1 MLRCAFELD
10 MKYLAQLSEGRDNNF
25 NLLRFIAATMVIWS
39 HSFPLALGPGGNE
52 PLRSS
57 LGVTFGSIAVDIFF
71 VSSGYLIAASL
82 LSSKNIFRFAW
93 ARFLRIYPGLIVATV
108 LTVVFIGFFISTEDT
123 SRYFQDRSTWKFL
136 VKNGALLLGIEYSL
150 PGAFTHTPAAFAVN
164 GSLWTLPKE
173 LLMYAIFSGVWLV
186 AGLLCRLFAW
196 NRKLVFKVLVSI
208 TLVGALWI
216 YLFGLKE
223 FIEDSNTRLLT
234 AFAFGAF
241 IGLFRGQLPAS
252 PSLVIFLVAA
262 ILFSSVDKRSFF
274 FVYTLLFPYLVICCA
289 LLPIWRL
296 NEFNRL
302 GDYSYGMYVY
312 AFPIQQGIMT
322 FLKGI
327 QPESLFGIAFLATLI
342 VAVISWH
349 VIEKPILSLK
359 GMKFRRSP
367 ISESSKDA
375 LPTS

>member
-1 MLRCAFELD
+1 
-10 MKYLAQLSEGRDNNF
+10 MKYLDQLSEGRDNNF

-39 HSFPLALGPGGNE
+39 HSFPLALGPGDNE

-82 LSSKNIFRFAW
+82 MSSKNIFRFAW

-108 LTVVFIGFFISTEDT
+108 LTVVFIGVFISTEDA
-123 SRYFQDRSTWKFL
+123 SRYFQDRSTWKFSI
-136 VKNGALLLGIEYSL
+136 KNSALLLGIEYSL
-150 PGAFTHTPAAFAVN
+150 PGAFTHTPAAYAVN

-173 LLMYAIFSGVWLV
+173 LLMYAIFAGVWLV
-186 AGLLCRLFAW
+186 AGLLFRLFAL

-208 TLVGALWI
+208 TLVGALCV

-234 AFAFGAF
+234 AFTFGAF
-241 IGLFRGQLPAS
+241 ISLFRGRLPAN
-252 PSLVIFLVAA
+252 PGLVILLAAA
-262 ILFSSVDKRSFF
+262 ILLSSLDKRSFF

-289 LLPIWRL
+289 LLPVWRL
-296 NEFNRL
+296 KEFNRL
-302 GDYSYGMYVY
+302 GDYSYGLYVY
-312 AFPIQQGIMT
+312 AFPIQQVIMT

-327 QPESLFGIAFLATLI
+327 QPETLFGIAFLATSTL
-342 VAVISWH
+342 AVMSWH
-349 VIEKPILSLK
+349 VVEKPALSLK
-359 GMKFRRSP
+359 NMKFRRNGAPESP
-367 ISESSKDA
+367 KDA